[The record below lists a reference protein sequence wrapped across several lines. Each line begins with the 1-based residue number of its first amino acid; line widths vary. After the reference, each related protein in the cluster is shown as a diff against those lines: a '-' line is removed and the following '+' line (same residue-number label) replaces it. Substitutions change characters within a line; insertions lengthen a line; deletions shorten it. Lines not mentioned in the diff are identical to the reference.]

1 MNVTEQEIDDNV
13 RQIETKWHAAGLDFA
28 YGWKWTNCET
38 NLQDKSARQRVLLK
52 YQKLW
57 KL

>member
-28 YGWKWTNCET
+28 YGWKWTTWET
-38 NLQDKSARQRVLLK
+38 NLQDKSARQCVLLK
-52 YQKLW
+52 
-57 KL
+57 